1 MVIFF
6 LHLEEHRERAP
17 ILAAATAGA
26 PAASGGCTGSC
37 CWRSRRRRRNS
48 GRGRGRRGRLRVSSR
63 SGGPGIL
70 TQLRSHGQQRRQTSS
85 CLVLL
90 LLLLLLLLLV
100 VLLPRRQ
107 HALALVVGLQRRLVL
122 AAECQLVH
130 GRSGRLRL
138 DLPSSAALRA
148 LHRLSPVAAGLVP
161 VHSAVLLLLLLLQVV
176 VELLLLVLLHGGG
189 RVKVAPA
196 EGVGRIVA
204 ALHRIRGGGRVR
216 RRALEY

>member
-1 MVIFF
+1 M
-6 LHLEEHRERAP
+6 
-17 ILAAATAGA
+17 
-26 PAASGGCTGSC
+26 
-37 CWRSRRRRRNS
+37 
-48 GRGRGRRGRLRVSSR
+48 
-63 SGGPGIL
+63 
-70 TQLRSHGQQRRQTSS
+70 
-85 CLVLL
+85 L

-138 DLPSSAALRA
+138 DLPSSSALRA
-148 LHRLSPVAAGLVP
+148 LHRLSPVATSLVP
-161 VHSAVLLLLLLLQVV
+161 VHSAVLLLLLLLLLLQVV

-189 RVKVAPA
+189 RVEVAPA

-204 ALHRIRGGGRVR
+204 AFYRIRGGGRVR

>member
-1 MVIFF
+1 M
-6 LHLEEHRERAP
+6 
-17 ILAAATAGA
+17 
-26 PAASGGCTGSC
+26 
-37 CWRSRRRRRNS
+37 
-48 GRGRGRRGRLRVSSR
+48 
-63 SGGPGIL
+63 
-70 TQLRSHGQQRRQTSS
+70 
-85 CLVLL
+85 LL
-90 LLLLLLLLLV
+90 LLLLLLLVV

-161 VHSAVLLLLLLLQVV
+161 VHSAVLLLLLLLLLLLQVV

-189 RVKVAPA
+189 RVEVAPA